1 MVNRIRRVLYYVPK
15 KFLIKIIFALF
26 MFCCFLLTVKAE
38 TINNVSSSINQA
50 CSTNNRFTYSLYGGP
65 EDTYSTGTFKSTYSG
80 KADYLV
86 FSFDYDLLK
95 DTSYSLSISA
105 ISTDFRSISKSNTFL
120 EYASD
125 CATTT
130 GNIEITNLSFSKS
143 KIVISFKT
151 TQNTPYFILS
161 FGDPE
166 GPAITGVS
174 TFGISSIDI
183 TTIESNDTQN
193 IIDNQNQN
201 ANAIID
207 NQQQNTQ
214 DIIDNQNKNNEE
226 LKDTIND
233 VFGNECKQYS
243 VSLSNT
249 DVILDS
255 SVLHSNGDLVDATG
269 WGVTDY
275 IEIFGGYTYNL
286 TKTFKGSKPA
296 IVFYDGNKNYVSG
309 ISFENLTS
317 IDFTLPENVKY
328 FRLTMATTVGDV
340 NAVIISST
348 EVCINKID
356 ETNDKLDNLNDSL
369 NNSNVDDNVG
379 SSFFND
385 FTDED
390 NGGISGIIKAP
401 LVLINS
407 LLGSTNSCND
417 LSFPILS
424 TNVSLPCGSLLWSK
438 VPSDVLTIYHTI
450 ICGYLSFILLKKLYK
465 DIEDLKNPNDS
476 EVKTTDL

>member
-201 ANAIID
+201 ANSIID

-214 DIIDNQNKNNEE
+214 DIIDNNNQNTED
-226 LKDTIND
+226 LKDTINEN
-233 VFGNECKQYS
+233 FNNCTPSKNLFPHSS
-243 VSLSNT
+243 VSPSGTGGWTHSAYEIKLKSNT
-249 DVILDS
+249 TYTLSTDFIQTGTTSTIAILSLDDS
-255 SVLHSNGDLVDATG
+255 TIIKSVRSTDTTGSMKLTFTTPEDGLVLIRFYSNYTG
-269 WGVTDY
+269 SGITTTTKYSNIMLNEGVT
-275 IEIFGGYTYNL
+275 
-286 TKTFKGSKPA
+286 A
-296 IVFYDGNKNYVSG
+296 
-309 ISFENLTS
+309 
-317 IDFTLPENVKY
+317 LPYEEYGKQ
-328 FRLTMATTVGDV
+328 
-340 NAVIISST
+340 
-348 EVCINKID
+348 VC
-356 ETNDKLDNLNDSL
+356 TNKLDDLNDTL
-369 NNSNVDDNVG
+369 NNSDVDDDVG

-390 NGGISGIIKAP
+390 NGESP
-401 LVLINS
+401 
-407 LLGSTNSCND
+407 
-417 LSFPILS
+417 
-424 TNVSLPCGSLLWSK
+424 
-438 VPSDVLTIYHTI
+438 
-450 ICGYLSFILLKKLYK
+450 
-465 DIEDLKNPNDS
+465 E
-476 EVKTTDL
+476 